1 MERGSMIQSV
11 ASTSAVVVGLGEYHV
26 TKDPS
31 LELVCL
37 GIGSCIAFAAYDR
50 LSGVAALAHF
60 VLPEGAGRTTPTSQA
75 RFVDSGLPLVLQE
88 IRNAGAIASRI
99 VFKIAGG
106 SQMTVARGFE
116 SRLNIGERNAEA
128 VEQAMSER
136 KLSISSAD
144 TGGSQGRTIR
154 LQVST
159 GRLTVSK
166 VGGAPYEV

>member
-1 MERGSMIQSV
+1 MTQSV

-60 VLPEGAGRTTPTSQA
+60 VLPEGAGRATATSQA
-75 RFVDSGLPLVLQE
+75 RFIDSGLPLVLQE
-88 IRNAGAIASRI
+88 IKNGGAILSRT
-99 VFKIAGG
+99 VFKVAGG

-116 SRLNIGERNAEA
+116 SRLNIGERNGEA
-128 VEQAMSER
+128 VEQAMSR
-136 KLSISSAD
+136 HRLAISSTD
-144 TGGSQGRTIR
+144 TGGSQGRTVR
-154 LQVST
+154 LHVAT
-159 GRLTVSK
+159 GKLVVSK
-166 VGGAPYEV
+166 VGGAPYEL